1 VPYRLF
7 AETTN
12 PLCAFRLLFSIWDGY
27 RPAQSTWCSFGGLEW
42 NFGRHELRFAAQSF
56 CGQLAAAIMLAA
68 VIAFTF
74 QATFIASSE
83 AATEETSLYHH
94 GFARSHPHP
103 QAHHHEVA
111 HVHADGTAHR
121 HAIDDD
127 DDALAEHIQEPGC
140 PCCWNMAIVVGVLPT
155 PAMCTVAV
163 ASGTKLTFQ
172 APAPYRDTEPNGP
185 RRPPRP
191 PSIA

>member
-1 VPYRLF
+1 
-7 AETTN
+7 
-12 PLCAFRLLFSIWDGY
+12 
-27 RPAQSTWCSFGGLEW
+27 
-42 NFGRHELRFAAQSF
+42 LRFAARSLF
-56 CGQLAAAIMLAA
+56 KRFAAAIMMVA

-74 QATFIASSE
+74 QATFIAPSE
-83 AATEETSLYHH
+83 GGTEETSLYHH
-94 GFARSHPHP
+94 GFARSHAHQEAHP
-103 QAHHHEVA
+103 QEVA

-127 DDALAEHIQEPGC
+127 DDLNEHIQEPGC
-140 PCCWNMAIVVGVLPT
+140 PCCWNMAIVVGVLPA
-155 PAMCTVAV
+155 PASCTVAL
-163 ASGTKLTFQ
+163 ALGARFAIE

>member
-1 VPYRLF
+1 MMV
-7 AETTN
+7 
-12 PLCAFRLLFSIWDGY
+12 
-27 RPAQSTWCSFGGLEW
+27 
-42 NFGRHELRFAAQSF
+42 
-56 CGQLAAAIMLAA
+56 A
-68 VIAFTF
+68 VIAFTL

-83 AATEETSLYHH
+83 GATEETSLYHH
-94 GFARSHPHP
+94 GFARSHVHQEAPP
-103 QAHHHEVA
+103 HEVA

-127 DDALAEHIQEPGC
+127 DGALNDHIQEPGC
-140 PCCWNMAIVVGVLPT
+140 PCCWNMAIVVGVLPAPT
-155 PAMCTVAV
+155 ACTVAL
-163 ASGTKLTFQ
+163 ASGARFAIE

>member
-1 VPYRLF
+1 LRFGAQSLF
-7 AETTN
+7 A
-12 PLCAFRLLFSIWDGY
+12 
-27 RPAQSTWCSFGGLEW
+27 
-42 NFGRHELRFAAQSF
+42 RF
-56 CGQLAAAIMLAA
+56 AAAIMMAA

-74 QATFIASSE
+74 QATFIAPSDGSIG
-83 AATEETSLYHH
+83 ETSLYHH

-103 QAHHHEVA
+103 QASAHPHEVA

-127 DDALAEHIQEPGC
+127 DLDEHVQEPGC
-140 PCCWNMAIVVGVLPT
+140 PCCWNMAIVVGVLPAPT
-155 PAMCTVAV
+155 ACTVTL
-163 ASGTKLTFQ
+163 ASGARLVIE